1 MERISSYL
9 ALSPDE
15 LFARARK
22 ADDLLLS
29 CSLCPRTCGVNRKLG
44 ETGFCGIG
52 GDAHVA
58 SWGPHFGEERPL
70 VGRFGSG
77 TIFFSGCNIGCIFC
91 QNWTI
96 SHGREGSRLSDNQLA
111 GVMLELQTMGC
122 HNINLVTPT
131 HQVPAILRALV
142 RAVEPGLHLPLV
154 YNCGG
159 YESPAT
165 LGLLDGIVDIYMPD
179 LKFMGNAQAE
189 LYAGAPDYPDV
200 ARAAVLEMHRQVG
213 DLIIDNS
220 GIARHGLLVRHLVM
234 PDDIAGSS
242 EAFSFIADELSPE
255 TYVNI
260 MDQYHP
266 CFRASE
272 FPELN
277 RRITAA
283 EYRRAVQLAK
293 HAGLKRIDGEVG

>member
-29 CSLCPRTCGVNRKLG
+29 CSLCPRTCGINRKQD

-52 GDAHVA
+52 SAAHVA

-77 TIFFSGCNIGCIFC
+77 TIFFSGCNLGCIFC
-91 QNWTI
+91 QNWSI
-96 SHGREGSRLSDNQLA
+96 SHGREGSCLSDNQLA

-142 RAVEPGLHLPLV
+142 LAVGRGLHLPLV

-159 YESPAT
+159 YESLAT
-165 LGLLDGIVDIYMPD
+165 LHLLDGIVDIYMPD
-179 LKFMGNAQAE
+179 LKFMDGARAE
-189 LYAGAPDYPDV
+189 RYAEAPDYPDI
-200 ARAAVLEMHRQVG
+200 ARAALVEMHRQVG
-213 DLIIDNS
+213 DLLIDSS

-242 EAFSFIADELSPE
+242 EAFRFIAGKLSPD

-266 CFRASE
+266 CYRASG

-277 RRITAA
+277 RRITAT
-283 EYRRAVQLAK
+283 EYRSAVQFAK
-293 HAGLKRIDGEVG
+293 SAGLRRIDGDDG